1 MLGQPPDSQGLDS
14 SVGTPLGCAD
24 SAKPT
29 YSSNPRHVVVAC
41 MSQSTLLIKV
51 ISIILHARKQS
62 RDPRSRDPLFLH
74 PSPDFC
80 SILLPID
87 FPSLATLAICLSR
100 RLVTAATLP

>member
-14 SVGTPLGCAD
+14 SVGTPLDCAD

-29 YSSNPRHVVVAC
+29 YSSNPGMGLLHAW
-41 MSQSTLLIKV
+41 SQSTLLIKV
-51 ISIILHARKQS
+51 ISIIFHARKQS

-74 PSPDFC
+74 PNPDFC

-100 RLVTAATLP
+100 TLVTAATLP